1 MAGEETRQLIRR
13 HQQVDRGNHKQ
24 QDAKQG
30 QNQLHGEILLESSE
44 AMEANGMTQGAANG
58 KPWSACAFLTGGRR
72 TVARPA
78 GANGELLL
86 PVLGQ
91 VLLAEVPV
99 LPKLQ
104 GRQQHHEPAEA

>member
-1 MAGEETRQLIRR
+1 
-13 HQQVDRGNHKQ
+13 
-24 QDAKQG
+24 
-30 QNQLHGEILLESSE
+30 
-44 AMEANGMTQGAANG
+44 MTQGAANG
-58 KPWSACAFLTGGRR
+58 KPWSARAFLTGGRR

-91 VLLAEVPV
+91 VLVAEVPV